1 MVPRVAAAIEAPD
14 GSAAVPAPQPP
25 PVQLPVRSKANWQ
38 DVVQGM
44 LDVVEGPRGTARRI
58 RTDAYR
64 IAGKTGTA
72 QVFTVGQSEEY
83 DEDKIDKKL
92 RDHAL
97 FIAFAPADDPRIA
110 VGVLIENG
118 GHGGAVA
125 APIARRI
132 MDVYL
137 MGEQPP

>member
-1 MVPRVAAAIEAPD
+1 M
-14 GSAAVPAPQPP
+14 
-25 PVQLPVRSKANWQ
+25 
-38 DVVQGM
+38 QGM
-44 LDVVEGPRGTARRI
+44 LDVVEGQRGTARRI

-72 QVFTVGQSEEY
+72 QVFTVGQGEEY
-83 DEDKIDKKL
+83 DEDKIDRKL

-97 FIAFAPADDPRIA
+97 FIAFAPVEDPRIA
-110 VGVLIENG
+110 VAVLIEHG